1 MKKIKTLRHIP
12 GMQQKCFCIYL
23 KIKSRIF
30 QNRNMKSLLLN
41 AVLLFVITANMQAQS
56 AQKARILFDGKTF
69 NGWEGD
75 TINTWRIVN
84 KALMG
89 GSLTQTVPHNEF
101 IATTESFGDFQLTLD
116 FKITGTGFV
125 NAGVQFHSERSTN
138 PAYEMIGYQADLGDG
153 YWASLY
159 DESRRDLTIVQ
170 PDSSLIKK
178 ILKPGTWNRFK
189 IKSVGRRI
197 QIWLNDVQT
206 VNYNE
211 PDKNIIHTGKIA
223 LQVHGGGK
231 ALAAYRNIKITR
243 L

>member
-1 MKKIKTLRHIP
+1 MK
-12 GMQQKCFCIYL
+12 IYFL
-23 KIKSRIF
+23 GVAILF
-30 QNRNMKSLLLN
+30 
-41 AVLLFVITANMQAQS
+41 AVSINVHAQAT
-56 AQKARILFDGKTF
+56 QKATSLFDGNTF

-75 TINTWRIVN
+75 TVNTWRIIS
-84 KALMG
+84 KALTG

-101 IATTESFGDFQLTLD
+101 IATKESFGDFELTLE

-138 PAYEMIGYQADLGDG
+138 PAYEMIGYQADLGNG

-170 PDSSLIKK
+170 PDSALIKK
-178 ILKPGTWNRFK
+178 ILKSNTWNRFK

-197 QIWLNDVQT
+197 LIWLNDAQT
-206 VNYNE
+206 VDYNE
-211 PDKNIIHTGKIA
+211 PDEKIIHRGKIA
-223 LQVHGGGK
+223 MQVHGGGK
-231 ALAAYRNIKITR
+231 ALAAYRNIKIIR

>member
-1 MKKIKTLRHIP
+1 MKRSLFIILFFFHITSNV
-12 GMQQKCFCIYL
+12 K
-23 KIKSRIF
+23 
-30 QNRNMKSLLLN
+30 
-41 AVLLFVITANMQAQS
+41 AQS
-56 AQKARILFDGKTF
+56 TQKATSLFDGKTF

-75 TINTWRIVN
+75 TVNTWRIIHN
-84 KALMG
+84 TLMG

-101 IATTESFGDFQLTLD
+101 IATTESFGDFELTLE

-125 NAGVQFHSERSTN
+125 NAGVQFHSERSAN
-138 PAYEMIGYQADLGDG
+138 PAYEMIGYQADLGEG

-170 PDSSLIKK
+170 PDSNLIKK
-178 ILKPGTWNRFK
+178 ILKPNGWNNYK

-197 QIWLNDVQT
+197 RIWLNDVQT
-206 VNYNE
+206 VDYSE
-211 PDKNIIHTGKIA
+211 PDEKIIHTGKIA

-231 ALAAYRNIKITR
+231 ALAAYRNIKIIR

>member
-1 MKKIKTLRHIP
+1 MK
-12 GMQQKCFCIYL
+12 
-23 KIKSRIF
+23 IF
-30 QNRNMKSLLLN
+30 FLS
-41 AVLLFVITANMQAQS
+41 AVLLFTFTTNVQAQS
-56 AQKARILFDGKTF
+56 KLKATSLFDGKTF

-75 TINTWRIVN
+75 TAVTWKIIN
-84 KALMG
+84 KALVG

-101 IATTESFGDFQLTLD
+101 IATTESFGDFELTLE

-125 NAGVQFHSERSTN
+125 NAGVQFHSERSKN
-138 PAYEMIGYQADLGDG
+138 PAYEMIGYQADLGEG

-170 PDSSLIKK
+170 PDSALIKK
-178 ILKPGTWNRFK
+178 ILKPATWNRFK

-197 QIWLNDVQT
+197 RIWLNDVQT
-206 VNYNE
+206 VDYSE
-211 PDKNIIHTGKIA
+211 PEKEIIHTGKIA

-231 ALAAYRNIKITR
+231 ALAAYRNIKILR

>member
-1 MKKIKTLRHIP
+1 MK
-12 GMQQKCFCIYL
+12 
-23 KIKSRIF
+23 
-30 QNRNMKSLLLN
+30 
-41 AVLLFVITANMQAQS
+41 LFLFIILFLFNSTVNVKAQLTP
-56 AQKARILFDGKTF
+56 KAIILFDGKTF
-69 NGWEGD
+69 AGWEGD
-75 TINTWRIVN
+75 TLNTWHIIN

-101 IATTESFGDFQLTLD
+101 IATTESFGDFELTLE

-125 NAGVQFHSERSTN
+125 NAGVQFHSERSKN
-138 PAYEMIGYQADLGDG
+138 PAYEMIGYQADLGKG

-170 PDSSLIKK
+170 PDSALIKK
-178 ILKPGTWNRFK
+178 ILKPVTWNRFK

-197 QIWLNDVQT
+197 RIWLNDVQT
-206 VNYNE
+206 VDYSE
-211 PDKNIIHTGKIA
+211 PDEKIIHTGKIA

-231 ALAAYRNIKITR
+231 ALAAYRNIKIIR